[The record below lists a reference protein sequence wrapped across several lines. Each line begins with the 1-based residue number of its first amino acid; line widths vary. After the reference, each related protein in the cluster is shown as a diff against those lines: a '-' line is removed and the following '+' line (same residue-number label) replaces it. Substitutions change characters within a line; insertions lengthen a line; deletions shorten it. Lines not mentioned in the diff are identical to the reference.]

1 MLRVCIFSE
10 NRKME
15 AGLRKIVQ
23 SYIYE
28 NLISVDIKVFRDI
41 KMLLKSDISDAI
53 LFINDSEERSAVKT
67 AQILREHDHNEK
79 IVIITD
85 SIDHVY
91 DAFKVDAFRV
101 IRMPVAKADIFE
113 AINSFWKMKFSKK
126 VILVKNGAQRITLS
140 ASDIIYVMS
149 MNRDTVIVTKT
160 ENINTTVSLFQVAAQ
175 LPEETF
181 FTCHRSYI
189 INLMNIRTVTT
200 GITSVRMS
208 NGDEIPI
215 SRRRKTEF
223 MNAREAYIDRN
234 IYIIN

>member
-1 MLRVCIFSE
+1 
-10 NRKME
+10 
-15 AGLRKIVQ
+15 
-23 SYIYE
+23 
-28 NLISVDIKVFRDI
+28 
-41 KMLLKSDISDAI
+41 
-53 LFINDSEERSAVKT
+53 
-67 AQILREHDHNEK
+67 
-79 IVIITD
+79 
-85 SIDHVY
+85 
-91 DAFKVDAFRV
+91 
-101 IRMPVAKADIFE
+101 
-113 AINSFWKMKFSKK
+113 
-126 VILVKNGAQRITLS
+126 
-140 ASDIIYVMS
+140 
-149 MNRDTVIVTKT
+149 MNRDTIIVTKT
-160 ENINTTVSLFQVAAQ
+160 DNINTTVSLFQVAAQ